1 MALVSVVGITALLRL
16 PPSVELVFAGRL
28 RAIAV
33 LVLSS
38 VIAGA
43 SEAVLFALSA
53 RTVLALAQSAR
64 SVTISFGEIRGE
76 LRIETMFA
84 LMLALALVR
93 ILLQTLNAFLPAKL
107 VAEVFSDL
115 QTTIVTKF
123 LNADWS
129 LQARMR
135 TGTFQDILTNQASRV
150 ATVVHHG
157 AMAISAATIFVSL
170 IGSAFLVGRWIAFVI
185 VITAGALVL
194 GLRPLLNRGRRIA
207 HQYAAAGQRLAELSS
222 EVSHIGEE
230 IYVLGVAGN
239 ASQPLLTEISR
250 VKRLLFKGQF
260 GIQLVSTAYSG
271 LVGLILV
278 VGLFAVYASGATGVA
293 ELGGAVLILVR
304 ALAYGQQAQ
313 AAYAQ
318 VSDAAP
324 FVERVQFA
332 IRSFDEHRRAD
343 SGVAESRMTS
353 FELSSVS
360 FAYENTER
368 TGVRGLSLRFSK
380 GSRVGVVGVSGAGKS
395 TLVQLLLGLRA
406 PTEGTYLVDG
416 VAQSSILPRVWTRSV
431 AYVAQDTRVV
441 SGTVR
446 DNIVF
451 FRDYITTEQ
460 VERAARLASIHDEIM
475 SWPDGYNRQIGQR
488 LDALSGGQRQR
499 LCLARALAGSPSL
512 LVLDEP
518 TSGLDVHS
526 ELLVQRTIDSL
537 TNTAVVIVAHRLS
550 TIARCDQ
557 LVVMRN
563 GEIECAGSPMEVK
576 ARSDFFRHI
585 ERAEHA
591 VNSHGGAVKPD
602 PVDTQRSAK

>member
-278 VGLFAVYASGATGVA
+278 VGLFAVYASGASGRCPGHAAARTEGLPAAHRDVHG
-293 ELGGAVLILVR
+293 ELRAAHLRARARSAGEEPRHRAADSTRGPGQGHR
-304 ALAYGQQAQ
+304 ALRGG
-313 AAYAQ
+313 
-318 VSDAAP
+318 P
-324 FVERVQFA
+324 LG
-332 IRSFDEHRRAD
+332 HR
-343 SGVAESRMTS
+343 GVW
-353 FELSSVS
+353 LVPL
-360 FAYENTER
+360 
-368 TGVRGLSLRFSK
+368 RGNA
-380 GSRVGVVGVSGAGKS
+380 VSG
-395 TLVQLLLGLRA
+395 
-406 PTEGTYLVDG
+406 
-416 VAQSSILPRVWTRSV
+416 
-431 AYVAQDTRVV
+431 
-441 SGTVR
+441 SGH
-446 DNIVF
+446 
-451 FRDYITTEQ
+451 
-460 VERAARLASIHDEIM
+460 ERR
-475 SWPDGYNRQIGQR
+475 
-488 LDALSGGQRQR
+488 
-499 LCLARALAGSPSL
+499 
-512 LVLDEP
+512 
-518 TSGLDVHS
+518 
-526 ELLVQRTIDSL
+526 
-537 TNTAVVIVAHRLS
+537 
-550 TIARCDQ
+550 
-557 LVVMRN
+557 
-563 GEIECAGSPMEVK
+563 
-576 ARSDFFRHI
+576 
-585 ERAEHA
+585 
-591 VNSHGGAVKPD
+591 
-602 PVDTQRSAK
+602 